1 MKIAGFYSATLKNSI
16 NMATLQHYAKWVINI
31 ILGIGCFLVFNEN
44 EYDITPNFIGLACAA
59 LLIVINRDKK

>member
-16 NMATLQHYAKWVINI
+16 DMAKTLQHYAKWVVNI
-31 ILGIGCFLVFNEN
+31 ILGLGCWLIVNES
-44 EYDITPNFIGLACAA
+44 DTFVPNFIGLACAA